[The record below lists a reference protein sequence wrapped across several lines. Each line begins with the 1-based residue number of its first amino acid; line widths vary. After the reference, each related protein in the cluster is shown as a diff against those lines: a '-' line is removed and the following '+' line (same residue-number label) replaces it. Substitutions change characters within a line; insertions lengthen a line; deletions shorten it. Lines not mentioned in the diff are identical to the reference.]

1 VEWFK
6 VSSNP
11 NTTKNNNNF
20 EDFKGK

>member
-1 VEWFK
+1 VAWFK